1 MFSDKIPQ
9 PILPCFHPWKLK
21 MKMGSEVAIM
31 DDSPY
36 FSVEMPDLLQRH
48 LDALTQGS
56 GLSLDIIRERGYRTV
71 LGKKQLSDAGFGK
84 AQWCVPGLLMPVYT
98 PDGQT
103 LPLCYRPDFPRKIRN
118 KELKYELIRGM
129 TSRLDVPPRCS
140 EAIKDP
146 TVDIWITEG
155 LKKGD
160 ALAGHGLCAVVLLG
174 VWNFKGKNEFGGVTL
189 LADFD
194 YIPWNG
200 RTVNIV
206 FDSDVMTKPQVRA
219 AIDRLIEHLQ
229 RKGAVVNVVYLPDAA
244 DGTKVG
250 IDDYLLTHTTE
261 ELKALVQEPPP
272 ARKAAPP
279 IFDLLDEAPATLS
292 RPLAFLEGHS
302 YVATWLWVQ
311 KTVNET
317 LGNGGNVVRHDPPIV
332 TKEKALFIVRN
343 NGTVFGPDDMDR
355 LALEVNLPD
364 VPQEDKLWR
373 TVGMNAYR
381 SGMRPNYA
389 KVYER
394 VVSVFDRF
402 IDFDH
407 SFGQQREMS
416 ELSACFSLSTWFA
429 PAFTVLGYP
438 WPSGERGSGKTQ
450 WGHCWVN
457 TSYLGMVVLAS
468 GSFAALRDLANYGAA
483 LLVDDAENLANLY
496 KTDPDKRALFLAGNR
511 RGATIPL
518 KEPNPNGKGWQ
529 TKWVNA
535 FCPRGFTA
543 ISLPDPV
550 LDSRSIRI
558 PLVRTADRR
567 KGNADPADLRLWPSD
582 QRQLQDDLWATALA
596 LMPDAAEV
604 WAELDNET
612 ELIGREFEPWRAIIA
627 VGRLFERH
635 GVGGLEGRIRQ
646 LMRSYQEEKA
656 DVDNGDRALQTLRAI
671 LYQKLGDKALDVLD
685 IMDVFP
691 GESEKIMVNSSQLAE
706 TIKQIAEQEGMNS
719 EWVSSRAVGWQL
731 KALRFERERDSS
743 SSKRTRLRVITAQ
756 RLVKLC
762 QAYGLVKW
770 SPPDDFSTLCTF
782 EGNYP
787 HANVQNG
794 QNVQNVQSE
803 SDIDEV
809 RV

>member
-1 MFSDKIPQ
+1 
-9 PILPCFHPWKLK
+9 
-21 MKMGSEVAIM
+21 MKTRSEVAVQA
-31 DDSPY
+31 DSPY
-36 FSVEMPDLLQRH
+36 FSVEVPDLLQRH

-56 GLSLDIIRERGYRTV
+56 GLSLDVIRERGYRSV
-71 LGKKQLSDAGFGK
+71 LGKKQLADAGFGK
-84 AQWCVPGLLMPVYT
+84 AQRCVPGLLMPVHT

-103 LPLCYRPDFPRKIRN
+103 LPLCYRPDFPRKVSG
-118 KELKYELIRGM
+118 KELKYELISGM
-129 TSRLDVPPRCS
+129 TSRLDVPPRCR

-219 AIDRLIEHLQ
+219 ALDRLIEHLQ
-229 RKGAVVNVVYLPDAA
+229 RKGAVANVVYLQDAP

-250 IDDYLLTHTTE
+250 IDDYLLTHSME
-261 ELKALVQEPPP
+261 ELKTLVKEPPP
-272 ARKAAPP
+272 AQKAAPP
-279 IFDLLDEAPATLS
+279 IFELLDEAPATLS
-292 RPLAFLEGHS
+292 RPLAFVEGKS
-302 YVATWLWVQ
+302 YIATWLWIQ

-317 LGNGGNVVRHDPPIV
+317 LGKDGKVVRHDPPVV
-332 TKEKALFIVRN
+332 TKERALFIVRN
-343 NGTVFGPDDMDR
+343 DGAVFGPDDMDR
-355 LALEVNLPD
+355 LALQVNLPD
-364 VPQEDKLWR
+364 VPQEDRLWR
-373 TVGMNAYR
+373 TVGVKAYR
-381 SGMRPNYA
+381 SGMRPDYA
-389 KVYER
+389 EVFDR
-394 VVSVFDRF
+394 VVSVFDHF

-407 SFGQQREMS
+407 SLAQQQEMS
-416 ELSACFSLSTWFA
+416 ELSACFSLATWFA

-438 WPSGERGSGKTQ
+438 WTSGERGSGKTQ
-450 WGHCWVN
+450 WGHCWAN
-457 TSYLGMVVLAS
+457 TAYLGMVVLAS

-483 LLVDDAENLANLY
+483 LLFDDAENLADPK
-496 KTDPDKRALFLAGNR
+496 KTDPNKRALFLAGNR
-511 RGATIPL
+511 RGAAIPL
-518 KEPNPNGKGWQ
+518 KEPKPDGKGWQ
-529 TKWVNA
+529 TKWINA

-567 KGNADPADLRLWPSD
+567 KGNADPADLRLWPYD
-582 QRQLQDDLWATALA
+582 QRQLQDNLWATALA
-596 LMPDAAEV
+596 LMPDAAGV

-646 LMRSYQEEKA
+646 LMRSCQEEKA
-656 DVDNGDRALQTLRAI
+656 DVDNGDRAIQTLRAI
-671 LYQKLGDKALDVLD
+671 LYQKVGDKALDVLD
-685 IMDVFP
+685 ITDVLDVFP
-691 GESEKIMVNSSQLAE
+691 EGSEEIKVNSSQLTE
-706 TIKQIAEQEGMNS
+706 TIKQIAEQEGLNS
-719 EWVSSRAVGWQL
+719 EWASSRSIVWQL
-731 KALRFERERDSS
+731 RSLRFDRDRDSS
-743 SSKRTRLRVITAQ
+743 SSKRTRLRVITSE
-756 RLVKLC
+756 RLIKLC

-770 SPPDDFSTLCTF
+770 GPPDDLSTLYSF
-782 EGNYP
+782 EVNDP
-787 HANVQNG
+787 LTNVQNG
-794 QNVQNVQSE
+794 RNVQNVQSE
-803 SDIDEV
+803 TGIDEV
-809 RV
+809 RI